1 MNTIRRK
8 SAIIIFAIYKIA
20 LLSNSEI
27 EDILF
32 SDYLDEETGEP
43 IVYEDIY
50 DSDIQDFL
58 LNFHVDVVFYGI
70 SNEYLFNFLEKC
82 FNKKF
87 IIIGDDPELNK
98 CPCCSYLTLP
108 ERGQYDV
115 CPICQWEDD
124 GRSE

>member
-70 SNEYLFNFLEKC
+70 SNEYLFNFLEK
-82 FNKKF
+82 
-87 IIIGDDPELNK
+87 
-98 CPCCSYLTLP
+98 
-108 ERGQYDV
+108 
-115 CPICQWEDD
+115 
-124 GRSE
+124 